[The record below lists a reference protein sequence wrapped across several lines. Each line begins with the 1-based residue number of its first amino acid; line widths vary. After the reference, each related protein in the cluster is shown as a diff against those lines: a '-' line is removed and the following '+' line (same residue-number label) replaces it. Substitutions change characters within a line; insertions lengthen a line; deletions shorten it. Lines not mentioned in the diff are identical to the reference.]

1 VDLKT
6 ILFLLSDLVL
16 IVSGYLY
23 GWKFLRKRNY
33 LLGLEWWIVGFSAS
47 NLFVFGL
54 TGTKLCYNV
63 SMFLDAFSRAF
74 GFPVIA
80 VVGTMVITHRYRPS
94 ALTDIVIFVLSFA
107 GAGVLMYV
115 DAVQAAKPWFY
126 LLMFAVFAVYL
137 VYLAVRLLR
146 VGERRNAMNLLV
158 ILATSL
164 TIAVMDDFYRLPGDD
179 ADKTLFF
186 TIAMAV
192 WAYSICGY
200 YYAYC
205 ALERAETPPPLSRK
219 R

>member
-1 VDLKT
+1 MDLKT
-6 ILFLLSDLVL
+6 SLFLLSDLVL
-16 IVSGYLY
+16 ILSGYLY
-23 GWKFLRKRNY
+23 GWKFLKKRNY

-47 NLFVFGL
+47 NLFVFAL
-54 TGTKLCYNV
+54 TGMKLCYHV

-94 ALTDIVIFVLSFA
+94 ALTDTVIFVLSFA
-107 GAGVLMYV
+107 GAWVLMYV
-115 DAVQAAKPWFY
+115 DAVQTAKPWFY
-126 LLMFAVFAVYL
+126 LVMFAVFAVYL

-186 TIAMAV
+186 TIAMVV
-192 WAYSICGY
+192 WAYAICGY

-205 ALERAETPPPLSRK
+205 ALERAART
-219 R
+219 